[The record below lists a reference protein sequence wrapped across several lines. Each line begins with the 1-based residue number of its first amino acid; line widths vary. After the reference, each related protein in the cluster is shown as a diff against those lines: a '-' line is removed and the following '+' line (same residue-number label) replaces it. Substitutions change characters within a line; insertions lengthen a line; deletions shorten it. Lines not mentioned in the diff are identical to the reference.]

1 MLGKCSNCKTQIM
14 DLELRGRKR
23 LLDNYRDHIVE
34 LSNGTLMRV
43 GVCVNCKILL
53 VAGAKVKETADNIL
67 KNHKDY
73 WENDQYAPKGF
84 KDFIIVD
91 PNSTEDKFMK
101 KRADRILEQNEKLDL
116 QKKACAEVII
126 KK

>member
-34 LSNGTLMRV
+34 ISNGTLMRV

-53 VAGAKVKETADNIL
+53 VAGTKVKETADNIL
-67 KNHKDY
+67 KNHKEY
-73 WENDQYAPKGF
+73 WEVDKYAPKGF
-84 KDFIIVD
+84 KDLFIAD

-101 KRADRILEQNEKLDL
+101 KRADKMLEQKEKLDF
-116 QKKACAEVII
+116 QKKLI
-126 KK
+126 K